1 MRRLGVP
8 EGEARLRFGLARLE
22 VGLADRVL
30 LMLDGQPAFERAL
43 DRGSHLYE
51 SVVPMV
57 PPTWNERDRVG
68 AYGHGRRYRAPLHLL
83 GPVQA
88 TRKAP

>member
-1 MRRLGVP
+1 MDVRVQAGEVRRLGVP

-22 VGLADRVL
+22 VGMADRVL
-30 LMLDGQPAFERAL
+30 L
-43 DRGSHLYE
+43 
-51 SVVPMV
+51 
-57 PPTWNERDRVG
+57 
-68 AYGHGRRYRAPLHLL
+68 LL